1 MYTCSIGYKIAEG
14 QNEIFIEEK
23 KIGEEYI
30 FGPAGKNIG
39 SACTLYMGGS
49 MYHQNL

>member
-23 KIGEEYI
+23 KIGEEYLAQRGKILDWWI
-30 FGPAGKNIG
+30 F
-39 SACTLYMGGS
+39 Y
-49 MYHQNL
+49 